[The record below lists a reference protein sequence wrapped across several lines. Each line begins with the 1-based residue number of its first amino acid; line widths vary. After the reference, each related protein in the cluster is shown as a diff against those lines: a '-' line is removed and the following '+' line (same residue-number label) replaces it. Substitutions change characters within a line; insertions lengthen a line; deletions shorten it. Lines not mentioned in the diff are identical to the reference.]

1 MQRSWA
7 SLGWHLKS
15 LKSGPQERLLQ
26 VEVGWSSQVKGG
38 CKLEAWTI
46 SVHSNQGTR
55 RAPAINHTQ
64 ALEAE
69 LASKSPTRHSYLI

>member
-1 MQRSWA
+1 MQRSGA

-15 LKSGPQERLLQ
+15 LESGPQGRLPQ
-26 VEVGWSSQVKGG
+26 VGVGWSSQVKGG
-38 CKLEAWTI
+38 CKLEVWTI
-46 SVHSNQGTR
+46 SVHSNQGTG